1 MYGEYEYI
9 ILYPKDRRELDK
21 AKSDDADVVQS
32 SPEGS
37 DEDIS
42 LAEDRTGPRLVDHQ
56 HRSPYR
62 DGFS

>member
-9 ILYPKDRRELDK
+9 IVYPKDRRELDK
-21 AKSDDADVVQS
+21 AKRDDADVVQS
-32 SPEGS
+32 SLEGS

-42 LAEDRTGPRLVDHQ
+42 VAEDRIGPRLVDLR

-62 DGFS
+62 DGSS